1 MKAGK
6 LAFLVMAGFM
16 IFMFGIVG
24 TWYALAG
31 DWVNT
36 RMSPSDQ
43 MMSKLELVGAL
54 WLAISVVL
62 IGAYSGAQ
70 DSGWELPTYETFDG
84 RMPPFPIG
92 SQYMTDTTAAVPE
105 SRRRNRKRIQE
116 TESFDEASQVLESES
131 FHERTSKPSD
141 KGDRDH
147 SYRGELPKRKRSGYD
162 K

>member
-1 MKAGK
+1 METGK
-6 LAFLVMAGFM
+6 LAFLVIAGFM

-36 RMSPSDQ
+36 RMPPSDQ
-43 MMSKLELVGAL
+43 MLAKLELVGAL
-54 WLAISVVL
+54 WFAISVVL
-62 IGAYSGAQ
+62 IGAYSGAK

-84 RMPPFPIG
+84 RIPPIPVG
-92 SQYMTDTTAAVPE
+92 SQHMTDTAATVPE

-131 FHERTSKPSD
+131 IQERPSKPTD
-141 KGDRDH
+141 KDDRDY